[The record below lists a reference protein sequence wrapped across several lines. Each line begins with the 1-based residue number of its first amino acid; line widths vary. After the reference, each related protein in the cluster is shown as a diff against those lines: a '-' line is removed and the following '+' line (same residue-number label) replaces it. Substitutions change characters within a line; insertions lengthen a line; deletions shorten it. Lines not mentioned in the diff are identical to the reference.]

1 MEEKVRE
8 QSTGPRREGKATRG
22 QGSTYSDV
30 RAVRVDQLSGMV
42 PLREGLLDI
51 YLQKGGHGRERREG
65 SRARVRGQRK
75 EKKGKEK
82 KSSRAGKECKGS
94 AGGAFCIAMA
104 PSGVHVQKEGAYRA
118 GRRGR

>member
-22 QGSTYSDV
+22 QGSTYSNV
-30 RAVRVDQLSGMV
+30 RAVRVDQLSGRV

-51 YLQKGGHGRERREG
+51 LLQKEDHVRERREG

-75 EKKGKEK
+75 GKKRNENK
-82 KSSRAGKECKGS
+82 KQGCGEYLYNHASLLTCCCLSFYSE
-94 AGGAFCIAMA
+94 
-104 PSGVHVQKEGAYRA
+104 
-118 GRRGR
+118 